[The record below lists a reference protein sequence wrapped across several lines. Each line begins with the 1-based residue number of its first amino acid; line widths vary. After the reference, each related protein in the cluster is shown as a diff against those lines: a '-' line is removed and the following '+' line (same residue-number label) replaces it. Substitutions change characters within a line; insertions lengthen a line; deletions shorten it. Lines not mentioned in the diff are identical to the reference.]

1 MVYPKKQE
9 SATGRSATGETRFS
23 KAKIEVEPQ
32 GNARPRV
39 VSMTANAME
48 GDRELCLEAG
58 MELRFQTHP
67 RGAAGRDADTGCNQ
81 PSGAQAGMA

>member
-23 KAKIEVEPQ
+23 KAKIEAEPQ
-32 GNARPRV
+32 GNARPRI

-58 MELRFQTHP
+58 MEFVSKPIRVERLVETLTRVATSHP
-67 RGAAGRDADTGCNQ
+67 VRRQ
-81 PSGAQAGMA
+81 E